1 VVWCGVVW
9 CGVVWCVGFSFMCVD
24 IAMKYVRRIHKF
36 MTIGVVWMEVGGWVS
51 PLSPQPQR
59 SEHEEA
65 RIE

>member
-1 VVWCGVVW
+1 MTMGVVW
-9 CGVVWCVGFSFMCVD
+9 
-24 IAMKYVRRIHKF
+24 K
-36 MTIGVVWMEVGGWVS
+36 EVGGWVS